1 MRNFLFILFTTFLCI
16 GCNKNYYSE
25 INYSN
30 FKKGE
35 NQYVF
40 KDLTIEGDINENQQL
55 NGRSKFQ
62 FTDGTIIEGNFTNGI
77 LEDKNA
83 KVLIPNYGI
92 IKGESIDGIIA
103 KGEIQ
108 FQKAGTLYTG
118 GIKKYQAHGKGVLVY
133 NQEHNYKK
141 YIGEFANNNF
151 HGLGIIETKNNA
163 QQIIATFE
171 NGKFHGDVFILNSKN
186 NEMETKI
193 FEFGKDVTI
202 IKKEEYISNYIE
214 KIERTETRSI
224 DSIIDKRNELK
235 RYLEKKISNG
245 QEISPAESVCECYLR
260 TCGFLTVQQNPKYN
274 ERYYKWRD
282 GFGNLE
288 VFYIGDKD
296 IYYEWYVY
304 HGYSKND
311 YDREIEEQ
319 VEVLAPT
326 GISRNEIQSLLI
338 EKKKIVMA
346 REQKENELRAICK
359 KWKDNPKLYE
369 QAVLEA
375 KYPENMED
383 MQALNKLIE
392 RIKRSQQQKEE
403 IKNRQIQLKADRE
416 IKAQKEW
423 NDKLKLQLEK
433 RKKELCVR
441 LCLCNID
448 GSPIPNAKITCQ

>member
-1 MRNFLFILFTTFLCI
+1 MRNFLFILLTTLLCI
-16 GCNKNYYSE
+16 SCNKNYYSE

-40 KDLTIEGDINENQQL
+40 KDFTLEGNINENQQL
-55 NGRSKFQ
+55 NGRGKFW
-62 FTDGTIIEGNFTNGI
+62 FKDGTIIEGNFTNGV
-77 LEDKNA
+77 LNDKNA
-83 KVLIPNYGI
+83 MVIIPNYGI

-108 FQKAGTLYTG
+108 FQKAGTVYTG
-118 GIKKYQAHGKGVLVY
+118 GIKKYEANGKGVLVY

-141 YIGEFANNNF
+141 YIGEFENNYF
-151 HGLGIIETKNNA
+151 DGLGIIETKNNE

-171 NGKFHGDVFILNSKN
+171 NGKFNGEVFILNSKN
-186 NEMETKI
+186 KEIETKI
-193 FEFGKDVTI
+193 YELGKDVTR

-214 KIERTETRSI
+214 KIERAETRSI
-224 DSIIDKRNELK
+224 DSIINENNSLK
-235 RYLEKKISNG
+235 RYVETEIANG
-245 QEISPAESVCECYLR
+245 PEIAPAETVCECYLK
-260 TCGFLTVQQNPKYN
+260 TCGYLTVQQNPKYN
-274 ERYYKWRD
+274 EQYYKWKD
-282 GFGNLE
+282 GFGTKGWE
-288 VFYIGDKD
+288 YIGDKD
-296 IYYEWYVY
+296 IYYQWYVY

-326 GISRNEIQSLLI
+326 GITRNEIQSLLI

-346 REQKENELRAICK
+346 REQKESELRAICK
-359 KWKDNPKLYE
+359 KWKENPKLYE

-375 KYPENMED
+375 KYPENMRDERV
-383 MQALNKLIE
+383 LNSIIE
-392 RIKRSQQQKEE
+392 QIKVNQQQKEE
-403 IKNRQIQLKADRE
+403 IKKRQIQLKSDRE
-416 IKAQKEW
+416 KKAQEGW
-423 NDKLKLQLEK
+423 NNKLKRLLEK

-448 GSPIPNAKITCQ
+448 GSPIPNAKVTCQ